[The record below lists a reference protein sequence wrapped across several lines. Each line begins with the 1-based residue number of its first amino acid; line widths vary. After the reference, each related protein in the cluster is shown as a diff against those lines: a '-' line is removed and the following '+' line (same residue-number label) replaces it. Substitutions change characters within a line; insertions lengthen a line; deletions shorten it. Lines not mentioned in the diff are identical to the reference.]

1 MTNLG
6 QIGSSIVG
14 LKWQLM
20 VGVIFRNGGAPLNYS
35 IQSVNEDYWQMRWDE
50 EKIFHAKIND
60 GKPSF
65 YCLEMYPYP
74 SGKMHMGHVRNYSI
88 GDAVARYKRMTG
100 HDVLYPMGFDSF
112 GMPAENAA
120 IKEGGH
126 PHEITERNMASIT
139 KQIKRMGFSY
149 DWRRMIKS
157 HDPNYYKWNQ
167 WFFTKFFE
175 TGLAF
180 QEFAPVNWCN
190 PCNTVLA
197 NEQVKAGRC
206 WRCNGPV
213 KQKEM
218 SQWFLDIPKYAQE
231 LVDGLDT
238 INFPEN
244 VAAMQRD
251 WLGRSEGAEINFE
264 IEDSEQTI
272 TVFTTRPDTLYGVTF
287 ITLAPE
293 HPLAEQLVSG
303 TEFETDWRA
312 LHDEVSVM
320 TEFDRIKNMNKKKGV
335 PLGKYAIHPLTGEKI
350 PIWSGNFVIAS
361 YGTGAV
367 MAVPAH
373 DERDFDFAQK
383 FSIPIKRAL
392 VMSEGGDESA
402 DLTKAET
409 EYGWMVNTGS
419 TKFDGLHGQSAIT
432 AVIDELVKHGKGERK
447 LNWKIRPW
455 LISRQRYWGTPIPII
470 HCDECGAVP
479 VPEEDLPVEL
489 PRDIVF
495 GKGNPLETSEE
506 FMQVKCPKCGKDA
519 RRETDTMDTFVDS
532 SWYFLRYTD
541 ATNNDECFSKEA
553 ANDWMNVD
561 FYCGGIEH
569 AQMHLIYAR
578 FWTKA
583 LRDLGLHSVDEP
595 FNELLCQG
603 MVNKAA
609 PWCESCAITLSV
621 DHVGMPCP
629 QCGDALS
636 MRSAKMSK
644 SLGNTV
650 SPEDMI
656 ERFGADT
663 VRLFILFAANPTAG
677 MDWSDTALEA
687 NHRVMLQLQSIPETI
702 LNWGSE
708 KSPIDE
714 WLAARLKQ
722 RVAEFK
728 QAMSTYDLRRAVEI
742 SHYELIKDVNWYIR
756 RGGNNVEVGKSLMQ
770 SWTYLISVSTPHL
783 AEEWG
788 KCLKFEH
795 LVSASEMPSILDLE
809 LDEQLDLDKE
819 FIMRG
824 VLESARKVKSIA
836 ERHLDGSARVLTL
849 VTAPDWKQKL
859 SREAINFIADGGNIR
874 NFIQEIKQ
882 MSFVNEQNIGEI
894 LQYWN
899 KRMLS
904 QVFKWDDKAK
914 LLILQN
920 IDEVEVL
927 RTRAEFFAK
936 ELGLQEIKVVKT
948 EDYDLG
954 DGREKSALPLS
965 PGIIFA

>member
-1 MTNLG
+1 L
-6 QIGSSIVG
+6 S
-14 LKWQLM
+14 
-20 VGVIFRNGGAPLNYS
+20 YS
-35 IQSVNEDYWQMRWDE
+35 IQSVDEDYWQQRWEE
-50 EKIFHAKIND
+50 EKIFVAKISD
-60 GKPSF
+60 DKPSF

-88 GDAVARYKRMTG
+88 GDAVARYKRMMG
-100 HDVLYPMGFDSF
+100 FDVLYPMGFDSF

-126 PHEITERNMASIT
+126 PHDITEKNMASIT
-139 KQIKRMGFSY
+139 QQIKRMGFSY
-149 DWRRMIKS
+149 DWNRMVKS

-167 WFFTKFFE
+167 WFFTKFYE
-175 TGLAF
+175 NGLAF
-180 QEFAPVNWCN
+180 QEFAPVNWCE

-213 KQKEM
+213 EQKGM

-231 LVDGLDT
+231 LVDGLDQ
-238 INFPEN
+238 IQFPEN
-244 VAAMQRD
+244 VAAMQKD
-251 WLGRSEGAEINFE
+251 WLGRSEGAEIAFE
-264 IEDSEQTI
+264 IEDSDEVI
-272 TVFTTRPDTLYGVTF
+272 TVFTTRPDTLFGVTF

-293 HPLAEQLVSG
+293 HPLAEKMVSG
-303 TEFETDWRA
+303 TEFENEWQT
-312 LHDEVSVM
+312 LYDEVSVM
-320 TEFDRIKNMNKKKGV
+320 AEFDRIKNMNKKKGV
-335 PLGKYAIHPLTGEKI
+335 PLGKNAIHPLTGERI
-350 PIWSGNFVIAS
+350 PIWCGNFVIAS

-383 FSIPIKRAL
+383 FSIPIRRAL
-392 VMSEGGDESA
+392 VMSENGDGAAE
-402 DLTKAET
+402 LKKAET
-409 EYGWMVNTGS
+409 DYGYMVNTGT
-419 TKFDGLHGQSAIT
+419 TKFDGLFGEHAIT
-432 AVIDELVKHGKGERK
+432 AVIDELVALGKGERK

-495 GKGNPLETSEE
+495 GKGNPLETSAE
-506 FMQVKCPKCGKDA
+506 FLNVKCPKCGKDA

-541 ATNNDECFSKEA
+541 ATNNDECFSKEIA
-553 ANDWMNVD
+553 DHWMNVD

-603 MVNKAA
+603 MVNKSA

-629 QCGDALS
+629 QCGDTLN

-650 SPEDMI
+650 SPEEMI
-656 ERFGADT
+656 EKYGADT

-687 NHRVMLQLQSIPETI
+687 NYRVMLQLRTIPETI
-702 LNWGSE
+702 LNWGDEASA
-708 KSPIDE
+708 IDD
-714 WLAARLKQ
+714 WLVARMKQ
-722 RVAEFK
+722 RVAEFNE
-728 QAMSTYDLRRAVEI
+728 AMNTYDLRRAVEI
-742 SHYELIKDVNWYIR
+742 SHYELIKDVNWYTR
-756 RGGNNVEVGKSLMQ
+756 RGGNNATIGRRLLE

-788 KCLKFEH
+788 RCLA
-795 LVSASEMPSILDLE
+795 LSNMVSASEMKTVDDVSSAEENILDY
-809 LDEQLDLDKE
+809 E
-819 FIMRG
+819 FIMRN
-824 VLESARKVKSIA
+824 VLENSRKIMAIA
-836 ERHLDGSARVLTL
+836 EKHLDGKADKLTL
-849 VTAPDWKQKL
+849 ILSPNWKNQL
-859 SREAINFIADGGNIR
+859 SREAITYLNNGGNVKQ
-874 NFIQEIKQ
+874 FIQELKQ
-882 MSFVNEQNIGEI
+882 MDFVNNENMGQI
-894 LQYWN
+894 LSYWN
-899 KRMLS
+899 KKMLS

-914 LLILQN
+914 SLILDCIN
-920 IDEVEVL
+920 EYEVL
-927 RTRAEFFAK
+927 SARASFIAK
-936 ELGLQEIKVVKT
+936 ELGLSEVAVINA
-948 EDYDLG
+948 EDYQGG
-954 DGREKSALPLS
+954 DGRENSALPLS
-965 PGIIFA
+965 PSIVFA

>member
-1 MTNLG
+1 M
-6 QIGSSIVG
+6 S
-14 LKWQLM
+14 
-20 VGVIFRNGGAPLNYS
+20 YS
-35 IQSVNEDYWQMRWDE
+35 IESVDENYWQKRWDDEKVFVASVNE
-50 EKIFHAKIND
+50 N
-60 GKPSF
+60 KPPF

-88 GDAVARYKRMTG
+88 GDAVARYKRMMG
-100 HDVLYPMGFDSF
+100 FEVLYPMGFDSF

-126 PHEITERNMASIT
+126 PHDITEKNMASIT

-149 DWRRMIKS
+149 DWNRMVKS

-167 WFFTKFFE
+167 WFFTKFYE
-175 TGLAF
+175 NGLAF

-213 KQKEM
+213 IQKEM

-231 LVDGLDT
+231 LVDGLEQ
-238 INFPEN
+238 IQFPEN

-251 WLGRSEGAEINFE
+251 WLGRSEGAEITFE
-264 IEDSEQTI
+264 IEDSNDTI
-272 TVFTTRPDTLYGVTF
+272 TVFTTRPDTLFGVTF
-287 ITLAPE
+287 VTLAPE
-293 HPLAEQLVSG
+293 HELAKKLVSG
-303 TEFETDWRA
+303 TEYEADWQA

-320 TEFDRIKNMNKKKGV
+320 AEFDRIKNMNKKKGV
-335 PLGKYAIHPLTGEKI
+335 PLGKNAIHPLTGEKI

-373 DERDFDFAQK
+373 DERDFDFAKK
-383 FSIPIKRAL
+383 FSIPIRRAL
-392 VMSEGGDESA
+392 VMSENGDASQELS
-402 DLTKAET
+402 KAET
-409 EYGWMVNTGS
+409 EYGWMVNTGRDD
-419 TKFDGLHGQSAIT
+419 FDGLYGNEAIT
-432 AVIDELVKHGKGERK
+432 AVIDELIRINRGKRK

-470 HCDECGAVP
+470 HCDECGSVP
-479 VPEEDLPVEL
+479 VPEKDLPVEL

-495 GKGNPLETSEE
+495 GKGNPLETSSE
-506 FMQVKCPKCGKDA
+506 FMQVKCPTCGKDA

-532 SWYFLRYTD
+532 SWYFLRFTD
-541 ATNNDECFSKEA
+541 ATNNEQCFSRDS
-553 ANDWMNVD
+553 ANHWMNVD

-583 LRDLGLHSVDEP
+583 LRDLGLHSIDEP

-609 PWCESCAITLSV
+609 PYCESCSITLNV
-621 DHVGMPCP
+621 DHMGMPCP
-629 QCGDALS
+629 QCGDGLS

-650 SPEDMI
+650 SPEEMI
-656 ERFGADT
+656 EKYGADT

-687 NHRVMLQLQSIPETI
+687 NYRVMLQLRTMPETI
-702 LNWGSE
+702 LNWDN
-708 KSPIDE
+708 KPNAIDD
-714 WLAARLKQ
+714 WLIARLKQ
-722 RVAEFK
+722 RVAEFNE
-728 QAMSTYDLRRAVEI
+728 AMTNYDLRRAVEI
-742 SHYELIKDVNWYIR
+742 SHYELIKDINWYTR
-756 RGGNNVEVGKSLMQ
+756 RGGNNAKVGRTVLE

-788 KCLKFEH
+788 RCISLEN
-795 LVSASEMPSILDLE
+795 LVSASQMKDIGSVSTTEASILDY
-809 LDEQLDLDKE
+809 E

-824 VLESARKVKSIA
+824 VLESSRKVKTIA
-836 ERHLDGSARVLTL
+836 EKHLQGEADKLTL
-849 VTAPDWKQKL
+849 IVSPEWKNTL
-859 SREAINFIADGGNIR
+859 SREAISYLQNGGNVKQ
-874 NFIQEIKQ
+874 FIQELKQ
-882 MSFVNEQNIGEI
+882 MDFVNEGNMGEI
-894 LQYWN
+894 LSYWN
-899 KRMLS
+899 KKMLS

-914 LLILQN
+914 GLILDN
-920 IDEVEVL
+920 IDEAKIL
-927 RTRAEFFAK
+927 SDRASFIAE
-936 ELGLQEIKVVKT
+936 ELGLSDVEIVNAENYQGT
-948 EDYDLG
+948 
-954 DGREKSALPLS
+954 DGRENAAIPLS
-965 PGIIFA
+965 PSIIFA

>member
-1 MTNLG
+1 M
-6 QIGSSIVG
+6 
-14 LKWQLM
+14 
-20 VGVIFRNGGAPLNYS
+20 
-35 IQSVNEDYWQMRWDE
+35 
-50 EKIFHAKIND
+50 
-60 GKPSF
+60 
-65 YCLEMYPYP
+65 
-74 SGKMHMGHVRNYSI
+74 MGF
-88 GDAVARYKRMTG
+88 
-100 HDVLYPMGFDSF
+100 DVLYPMGFDSF

-126 PHEITERNMASIT
+126 PHDITEKNMASIT
-139 KQIKRMGFSY
+139 QQIKRMGFSY
-149 DWRRMIKS
+149 DWNRMVKS

-167 WFFTKFFE
+167 WFFTKFYE
-175 TGLAF
+175 NGLAF
-180 QEFAPVNWCN
+180 QEFAPVNWCE

-213 KQKEM
+213 EQKGM

-231 LVDGLDT
+231 LVDGLDQ
-238 INFPEN
+238 IQFPEN
-244 VAAMQRD
+244 VAAMQKD
-251 WLGRSEGAEINFE
+251 WLGRSEGAEIAFE
-264 IEDSEQTI
+264 IEDSDEVI
-272 TVFTTRPDTLYGVTF
+272 TVFTTRPDTLFGVTF

-293 HPLAEQLVSG
+293 HPLAEKMVSG
-303 TEFETDWRA
+303 TEFENEWQT
-312 LHDEVSVM
+312 LYDEVSVM
-320 TEFDRIKNMNKKKGV
+320 AEFDRIKNMNKKKGV
-335 PLGKYAIHPLTGEKI
+335 PLGKNAIHPLTGERI
-350 PIWSGNFVIAS
+350 PIWCGNFVIAS

-383 FSIPIKRAL
+383 FSIPIRRAL
-392 VMSEGGDESA
+392 VMSENGDGAAE
-402 DLTKAET
+402 LKKAET
-409 EYGWMVNTGS
+409 DYGYMVNTGT
-419 TKFDGLHGQSAIT
+419 TKFDGLFGEHAIT
-432 AVIDELVKHGKGERK
+432 AVIDELVTLGKGERK

-495 GKGNPLETSEE
+495 GKGNPLETSAE
-506 FMQVKCPKCGKDA
+506 FLNVKCPKCGKDA

-541 ATNNDECFSKEA
+541 ATNNDECFSKEIA
-553 ANDWMNVD
+553 DHWMNVD

-603 MVNKAA
+603 MVNKSA

-629 QCGDALS
+629 QCGDTLN

-650 SPEDMI
+650 SPEEMI
-656 ERFGADT
+656 EKYGADT

-687 NHRVMLQLQSIPETI
+687 NYRVMLQLRTIPETI
-702 LNWGSE
+702 LNWGDEASA
-708 KSPIDE
+708 IDD
-714 WLAARLKQ
+714 WLVARMKQ
-722 RVAEFK
+722 RVAEFNE
-728 QAMSTYDLRRAVEI
+728 AMNTYDLRRAVEI
-742 SHYELIKDVNWYIR
+742 SHYELIKDVNWYTR
-756 RGGNNVEVGKSLMQ
+756 RGGNNATIGRRLLE

-788 KCLKFEH
+788 RCLA
-795 LVSASEMPSILDLE
+795 LSNMVSASEMKTVDDVSSAEENILDY
-809 LDEQLDLDKE
+809 E
-819 FIMRG
+819 FIMRN
-824 VLESARKVKSIA
+824 VLENSRKIMAIA
-836 ERHLDGSARVLTL
+836 EKHLDGKADKLTL
-849 VTAPDWKQKL
+849 ILSPNWKNQL
-859 SREAINFIADGGNIR
+859 SREAITYLNNGGNVKQ
-874 NFIQEIKQ
+874 FIQELKQ
-882 MSFVNEQNIGEI
+882 MDFVNNENMGQI
-894 LQYWN
+894 LSYWN
-899 KRMLS
+899 KKMLS

-914 LLILQN
+914 SLILDCIN
-920 IDEVEVL
+920 EYEVL
-927 RTRAEFFAK
+927 SARASFIAK
-936 ELGLQEIKVVKT
+936 ELGLSEVAVINA
-948 EDYDLG
+948 EDYQGG
-954 DGREKSALPLS
+954 DGRENSALPLS
-965 PGIIFA
+965 PSIVFA

>member
-1 MTNLG
+1 M
-6 QIGSSIVG
+6 G
-14 LKWQLM
+14 LKWQPN
-20 VGVIFRNGGAPLNYS
+20 VDNSIESVDENYW
-35 IQSVNEDYWQMRWDE
+35 QKRWDDEKVFVASVNE
-50 EKIFHAKIND
+50 N
-60 GKPSF
+60 KPPF

-88 GDAVARYKRMTG
+88 GDAVARYKRMMG
-100 HDVLYPMGFDSF
+100 FEVLYPMGFDSF

-126 PHEITERNMASIT
+126 PHDITEKNMASIT

-149 DWRRMIKS
+149 DWNRMVKS
-157 HDPNYYKWNQ
+157 HVPNYYKWNQ
-167 WFFTKFFE
+167 WFFTKFYE
-175 TGLAF
+175 NGLAF

-213 KQKEM
+213 IQKEM

-231 LVDGLDT
+231 LVDGLEQ
-238 INFPEN
+238 IQFPEN

-251 WLGRSEGAEINFE
+251 WLGRSEGAEITFE
-264 IEDSEQTI
+264 IEDSDDTI
-272 TVFTTRPDTLYGVTF
+272 TVFTTRPDTLFGVTF
-287 ITLAPE
+287 VTLAPE
-293 HPLAEQLVSG
+293 HELAKKLVSG
-303 TEFETDWRA
+303 TEYEADWQV

-320 TEFDRIKNMNKKKGV
+320 AEFDRIKNMNKKKGV
-335 PLGKYAIHPLTGEKI
+335 PLGKNAIHPLTGEKI

-373 DERDFDFAQK
+373 DERDFDFAKK
-383 FSIPIKRAL
+383 FSIPIRRAL
-392 VMSEGGDESA
+392 VMSENGDASQE
-402 DLTKAET
+402 LVKAET
-409 EYGWMVNTGS
+409 EYGWMVNTGRDD
-419 TKFDGLHGQSAIT
+419 FDGLYGNEAIT
-432 AVIDELVKHGKGERK
+432 AVIDELIRINRGKRK

-470 HCDECGAVP
+470 HCDECGTVP
-479 VPEEDLPVEL
+479 VPEKDLPVEL

-495 GKGNPLETSEE
+495 GKGNPLETSSE
-506 FMQVKCPKCGKDA
+506 FMQVKCPTCGKDA

-532 SWYFLRYTD
+532 SWYFLRFTD
-541 ATNNDECFSKEA
+541 ATNKEQCFSRDS
-553 ANDWMNVD
+553 ANHWMNVD

-583 LRDLGLHSVDEP
+583 LRDLGLHSIDEP

-609 PWCESCAITLSV
+609 PYCESCSITLNV
-621 DHVGMPCP
+621 DHMGMPCP

-650 SPEDMI
+650 SPEEMI
-656 ERFGADT
+656 EKYGADT

-687 NHRVMLQLQSIPETI
+687 NYRVMLQLQTMPETI
-702 LNWGSE
+702 LNWDN
-708 KSPIDE
+708 KPNAIDD
-714 WLAARLKQ
+714 WLIARLKQ
-722 RVAEFK
+722 RVAEFNE
-728 QAMSTYDLRRAVEI
+728 AMTNYDLRRSVEI
-742 SHYELIKDVNWYIR
+742 SHYELIKDINWYTR
-756 RGGNNVEVGKSLMQ
+756 RGGNNAKVGRTVLE

-788 KCLKFEH
+788 RCISLDNM
-795 LVSASEMPSILDLE
+795 VSASQMKDIGSVSTTEASILDY
-809 LDEQLDLDKE
+809 E

-824 VLESARKVKSIA
+824 VLESSRKVKTIA
-836 ERHLDGSARVLTL
+836 EKHLQGEADKLTL
-849 VTAPDWKQKL
+849 IVSPEWKNTL
-859 SREAINFIADGGNIR
+859 SREAISYLQNGGNVKQ
-874 NFIQEIKQ
+874 FIQELKQ
-882 MSFVNEQNIGEI
+882 MDFVNEANMGQI
-894 LQYWN
+894 LSYWN
-899 KRMLS
+899 KKMLS

-914 LLILQN
+914 GLILDN
-920 IDEVEVL
+920 IDEAKIL
-927 RTRAEFFAK
+927 SDRASFIAE
-936 ELGLQEIKVVKT
+936 ELGLSDVEIVKAENYQGT
-948 EDYDLG
+948 
-954 DGREKSALPLS
+954 DGRENAAIPLS
-965 PGIIFA
+965 PSIIFA

>member
-1 MTNLG
+1 
-6 QIGSSIVG
+6 
-14 LKWQLM
+14 
-20 VGVIFRNGGAPLNYS
+20 
-35 IQSVNEDYWQMRWDE
+35 
-50 EKIFHAKIND
+50 
-60 GKPSF
+60 
-65 YCLEMYPYP
+65 
-74 SGKMHMGHVRNYSI
+74 MGHVRNYSI
-88 GDAVARYKRMTG
+88 GDAVARYKRMMG
-100 HDVLYPMGFDSF
+100 FEVLYPMGFDSF

-126 PHEITERNMASIT
+126 PHDITEKNMASIT

-149 DWRRMIKS
+149 DWNRMVKS

-167 WFFTKFFE
+167 WFFTKFYE
-175 TGLAF
+175 NGLAF

-213 KQKEM
+213 IQKEM

-231 LVDGLDT
+231 LVDGLEQ
-238 INFPEN
+238 IQFPEN

-251 WLGRSEGAEINFE
+251 WLGRSEGAEITFE
-264 IEDSEQTI
+264 IEDSNDTI
-272 TVFTTRPDTLYGVTF
+272 TVFTTRPDTLFGVTF
-287 ITLAPE
+287 VTLAPE
-293 HPLAEQLVSG
+293 HELAKKLVSG
-303 TEFETDWRA
+303 TEYEADWQA

-320 TEFDRIKNMNKKKGV
+320 AEFDRIKNMNKKKGV
-335 PLGKYAIHPLTGEKI
+335 PLGKNAIHPLTGEKI

-373 DERDFDFAQK
+373 DERDFDFAKK
-383 FSIPIKRAL
+383 FSIPIRRAL
-392 VMSEGGDESA
+392 VMSENGDASQELS
-402 DLTKAET
+402 KAET
-409 EYGWMVNTGS
+409 EYGWMVNTGRDD
-419 TKFDGLHGQSAIT
+419 FDGLYGNEAIT
-432 AVIDELVKHGKGERK
+432 AVIDELIRINRGKRK

-470 HCDECGAVP
+470 HCDECGTVP
-479 VPEEDLPVEL
+479 VPEKDLPVEL

-495 GKGNPLETSEE
+495 GKGNPLETSSE
-506 FMQVKCPKCGKDA
+506 FMQVKCPTCGKDA

-532 SWYFLRYTD
+532 SWYFLRFTD
-541 ATNNDECFSKEA
+541 ATNNEQCFSRDS
-553 ANDWMNVD
+553 ANHWMNVD

-583 LRDLGLHSVDEP
+583 LRDLGLHSIDEP

-609 PWCESCAITLSV
+609 PYCESCSITLNV
-621 DHVGMPCP
+621 DHMGMPCP
-629 QCGDALS
+629 QCGDGLS

-650 SPEDMI
+650 SPEEMI
-656 ERFGADT
+656 EKYGADT

-687 NHRVMLQLQSIPETI
+687 NYRVMLQLRTMPETI
-702 LNWGSE
+702 LNWDN
-708 KSPIDE
+708 KPNAIDD
-714 WLAARLKQ
+714 WLIARLKQ
-722 RVAEFK
+722 RVAEFNE
-728 QAMSTYDLRRAVEI
+728 AMTNYDLRRAVEI
-742 SHYELIKDVNWYIR
+742 SHYELIKDINWYTR
-756 RGGNNVEVGKSLMQ
+756 RGGNNAKVGRTVLE

-788 KCLKFEH
+788 RCISLEN
-795 LVSASEMPSILDLE
+795 LVSASQMKDIGSVSTTEASILDY
-809 LDEQLDLDKE
+809 E

-824 VLESARKVKSIA
+824 VLESSRKVKTIA
-836 ERHLDGSARVLTL
+836 EKHLQGEADKLTL
-849 VTAPDWKQKL
+849 IVSPEWKNTL
-859 SREAINFIADGGNIR
+859 SREAISYLQNGGNVKQ
-874 NFIQEIKQ
+874 FIQELKQ
-882 MSFVNEQNIGEI
+882 MDFVNEGNMGEI
-894 LQYWN
+894 LSYWN
-899 KRMLS
+899 KKMLS

-914 LLILQN
+914 GLILDN
-920 IDEVEVL
+920 IDEAKIL
-927 RTRAEFFAK
+927 SDRASFIAE
-936 ELGLQEIKVVKT
+936 ELGLSDVEIVNAENYQGT
-948 EDYDLG
+948 
-954 DGREKSALPLS
+954 DGRENAAIPLS
-965 PGIIFA
+965 PSIIFA

>member
-1 MTNLG
+1 
-6 QIGSSIVG
+6 
-14 LKWQLM
+14 
-20 VGVIFRNGGAPLNYS
+20 
-35 IQSVNEDYWQMRWDE
+35 
-50 EKIFHAKIND
+50 
-60 GKPSF
+60 
-65 YCLEMYPYP
+65 
-74 SGKMHMGHVRNYSI
+74 MGHVRNYSI
-88 GDAVARYKRMTG
+88 GDAVARYKRMMG
-100 HDVLYPMGFDSF
+100 FEVLYPMGFDSF

-126 PHEITERNMASIT
+126 PHDITEKNMASIT

-149 DWRRMIKS
+149 DWNRMVKS

-167 WFFTKFFE
+167 WFFTKFYE
-175 TGLAF
+175 NGLAF

-213 KQKEM
+213 IQKEM

-231 LVDGLDT
+231 LVDGLEQ
-238 INFPEN
+238 IQFPEN

-251 WLGRSEGAEINFE
+251 WLGRSEGAEITFE
-264 IEDSEQTI
+264 IEDSNDTI
-272 TVFTTRPDTLYGVTF
+272 TVFTTRPDTLFGVTF
-287 ITLAPE
+287 VTLAPE
-293 HPLAEQLVSG
+293 HELAKKLVSG
-303 TEFETDWRA
+303 TEYEADWQA

-320 TEFDRIKNMNKKKGV
+320 AEFDRIKNMNKKKGV
-335 PLGKYAIHPLTGEKI
+335 PLGKNAIHPLTGEKI

-373 DERDFDFAQK
+373 DERDFDFAKK
-383 FSIPIKRAL
+383 FSIPIRRAL
-392 VMSEGGDESA
+392 VMSENGDASQELS
-402 DLTKAET
+402 KAET
-409 EYGWMVNTGS
+409 EYGWMVNTGRDD
-419 TKFDGLHGQSAIT
+419 FDGLYGNEAIT
-432 AVIDELVKHGKGERK
+432 AVIDELIRINRGKRK

-470 HCDECGAVP
+470 HCDECGSVP
-479 VPEEDLPVEL
+479 VPEKDLPVEL

-495 GKGNPLETSEE
+495 GKGNPLETSSE
-506 FMQVKCPKCGKDA
+506 FMQVKCPTCGKDA

-532 SWYFLRYTD
+532 SWYFLRFTD
-541 ATNNDECFSKEA
+541 ATNNEQCFSRDS
-553 ANDWMNVD
+553 ANHWMNVD

-583 LRDLGLHSVDEP
+583 LRDLGLHSIDEP

-609 PWCESCAITLSV
+609 PYCESCSITLNV
-621 DHVGMPCP
+621 DHMGMPCP

-650 SPEDMI
+650 SPEEMI
-656 ERFGADT
+656 EKYGADT

-687 NHRVMLQLQSIPETI
+687 NYRVMLQLRTMPETI
-702 LNWGSE
+702 LNWDN
-708 KSPIDE
+708 KPNAIDD
-714 WLAARLKQ
+714 WLIARLKQ
-722 RVAEFK
+722 RVAEFNE
-728 QAMSTYDLRRAVEI
+728 AMTNYDLRRAVEI
-742 SHYELIKDVNWYIR
+742 SHYELIKDINWYTR
-756 RGGNNVEVGKSLMQ
+756 RGGNNAKVGRTVLE

-788 KCLKFEH
+788 RCISLEN
-795 LVSASEMPSILDLE
+795 LVSASQMKDIGSVSTTEASILDY
-809 LDEQLDLDKE
+809 E

-824 VLESARKVKSIA
+824 VLENSRKVKTIA
-836 ERHLDGSARVLTL
+836 EKHLQGEADKLTL
-849 VTAPDWKQKL
+849 IVSPEWKNTL
-859 SREAINFIADGGNIR
+859 SREAISYLQNGGNVKQ
-874 NFIQEIKQ
+874 FIQELKQ
-882 MSFVNEQNIGEI
+882 MDFVNEGNMGEI
-894 LQYWN
+894 LSYWN
-899 KRMLS
+899 KKMLS

-914 LLILQN
+914 GLILDN
-920 IDEVEVL
+920 IDEAKIL
-927 RTRAEFFAK
+927 SDRASFIAE
-936 ELGLQEIKVVKT
+936 ELGLSDVEIVNAENYQGT
-948 EDYDLG
+948 
-954 DGREKSALPLS
+954 DGRENAAIPLS
-965 PGIIFA
+965 PSIIFA

>member
-1 MTNLG
+1 M
-6 QIGSSIVG
+6 S
-14 LKWQLM
+14 
-20 VGVIFRNGGAPLNYS
+20 YS
-35 IQSVNEDYWQMRWDE
+35 IQSVDENYWQRRWDE
-50 EKIFHAKIND
+50 EKVFVSKANEQ
-60 GKPSF
+60 KPSF

-88 GDAVARYKRMTG
+88 GDAVARYKRMMG
-100 HDVLYPMGFDSF
+100 FDVLYPMGFDSF
-112 GMPAENAA
+112 GLPAENAA

-126 PHEITERNMASIT
+126 PHDITEKNMASIT
-139 KQIKRMGFSY
+139 KQIKQMGFSY
-149 DWRRMIKS
+149 DWNRMVKS

-167 WFFTKFFE
+167 WFFLKFYE
-175 TGLAF
+175 SGLAF
-180 QEFAPVNWCN
+180 EEFAPVNWCE

-213 KQKEM
+213 EQKEM

-231 LVDGLDT
+231 LVDGLEQ
-238 INFPEN
+238 IQFPEN

-251 WLGRSEGAEINFE
+251 WLGRSEGAEITFE
-264 IEDSEQTI
+264 IEDSDETI
-272 TVFTTRPDTLYGVTF
+272 TVFTTRPDTLFGVTF
-287 ITLAPE
+287 LTLAPE
-293 HPLAEQLVSG
+293 HPLAKTLVTG
-303 TEFETDWRA
+303 TENEAEWQA
-312 LHDEVSVM
+312 LYNEVSVM

-335 PLGKYAIHPLTGEKI
+335 PLGKNAIHPLTGEKI

-383 FSIPIKRAL
+383 FSIPIRRTL
-392 VMSEGGDESA
+392 VMTENGDASA

-409 EYGWMVNTGS
+409 DYGWMVNTGN
-419 TKFDGLHGQSAIT
+419 TEFEGLYGEQAIT
-432 AVIDELVKHGKGERK
+432 AVIDELENRGSGERK

-470 HCDECGAVP
+470 HCDECGTVP

-495 GKGNPLETSEE
+495 GKGNPLETSLE
-506 FMQVKCPKCGKDA
+506 FKRVKCPTCGKDA

-532 SWYFLRYTD
+532 SWYFLRFAD
-541 ATNNDECFSKEA
+541 ATNNDECFSKELA
-553 ANDWMNVD
+553 DHWMNVD

-578 FWTKA
+578 FWTKT
-583 LRDLGLHSVDEP
+583 LRDIGLHSNDEP

-609 PWCESCAITLSV
+609 PWCESCSITLSV

-629 QCGDALS
+629 QCGDALA

-656 ERFGADT
+656 EKYGADT

-687 NHRVMLQLQSIPETI
+687 NYRVMLQLRTMPEI
-702 LNWGSE
+702 MLNWGSDAL
-708 KSPIDE
+708 PIDD
-714 WLAARLKQ
+714 WLVARLKQ
-722 RVAEFK
+722 RVAEFS
-728 QAMSTYDLRRAVEI
+728 QAMDSYDLRRAVEI
-742 SHYELIKDVNWYIR
+742 SHYELIKDVNWYSR
-756 RGGNNVEVGKSLMQ
+756 RGGNNSAIGRLVLE

-788 KCLKFEH
+788 RCLSLEEM
-795 LVSASEMPSILDLE
+795 VSASEMSGIKPVSKDEEYILDY
-809 LDEQLDLDKE
+809 E
-819 FIMRG
+819 FIMRA
-824 VLESARKVKSIA
+824 VLENSRKVMSIA
-836 ERHLDGSARVLTL
+836 EKHLDGQAQKLTL
-849 VTAPDWKQKL
+849 IISPEWKNQL
-859 SREAINFIADGGNIR
+859 SRAAIKYLNDGGNVKQ
-874 NFIQEIKQ
+874 FIQELKQ
-882 MSFVNEQNIGEI
+882 MDFVNDENMGQI
-894 LQYWN
+894 LSYWN
-899 KRMLS
+899 KKMLS
-904 QVFKWDDKAK
+904 QVFKWDDKSK
-914 LLILQN
+914 SLILDN
-920 IDEVEVL
+920 IDEVKVL
-927 RTRAEFFAK
+927 KERASFIAK
-936 ELGLQEIKVVKT
+936 ELDLNEIEVIRA
-948 EDYDLG
+948 EDYQG
-954 DGREKSALPLS
+954 EDGRENSSLPLS
-965 PGIIFA
+965 PSIIFA

>member
-1 MTNLG
+1 M
-6 QIGSSIVG
+6 S
-14 LKWQLM
+14 
-20 VGVIFRNGGAPLNYS
+20 YS
-35 IQSVNEDYWQMRWDE
+35 IQSVDEDYWQQRWDDE
-50 EKIFHAKIND
+50 RIFVAQISDN
-60 GKPSF
+60 KPSF

-88 GDAVARYKRMTG
+88 GDAVARYKRMMG
-100 HDVLYPMGFDSF
+100 FDVLYPMGFDSF

-126 PHEITERNMASIT
+126 PHDITERNMASIT

-149 DWRRMIKS
+149 DWNRMVKS

-167 WFFTKFFE
+167 WFFTKFYE
-175 TGLAF
+175 NGLAF
-180 QEFAPVNWCN
+180 QEFAPVNWCT

-213 KQKEM
+213 MQKEM

-231 LVDGLDT
+231 LVDGLDS
-238 INFPEN
+238 IEFPEN
-244 VAAMQRD
+244 VAAMQKD
-251 WLGRSEGAEINFE
+251 WLGRSEGAEIIFE
-264 IEDSEQTI
+264 IEDSDQTI
-272 TVFTTRPDTLYGVTF
+272 TVFTTRPDTLFGATF

-293 HPLAEQLVSG
+293 HPLAEKLVTG
-303 TEFETDWRA
+303 TNYEIAWRQ

-320 TEFDRIKNMNKKKGV
+320 AEFDRIKNMNKKQGV
-335 PLGKYAIHPLTGEKI
+335 PLGKNAIHPLTGEKI

-383 FSIPIKRAL
+383 FSIPIRRAL
-392 VMSEGGDESA
+392 VMTENGDA
-402 DLTKAET
+402 DAELTKAET
-409 EYGWMVNTGS
+409 EYGWMVNSGS
-419 TKFDGLHGQSAIT
+419 DKFDGLYGEVAIST
-432 AVIDELVKHGKGERK
+432 VIDELVALGKGERK

-479 VPEEDLPVEL
+479 VPEQDLPVEL
-489 PRDIVF
+489 PRDVVF
-495 GKGNPLETSEE
+495 GQGNPLETSHE
-506 FMQVKCPKCGKDA
+506 FIHVKCPKCGKDA

-541 ATNNDECFSKEA
+541 ATNNHECFSKEIA
-553 ANDWMNVD
+553 DHWMNVD

-583 LRDLGLHSVDEP
+583 LRDLGLHSSDEP

-629 QCGDALS
+629 QCGDSLG

-650 SPEDMI
+650 SPEEMI
-656 ERFGADT
+656 EKYGADT

-687 NHRVMLQLQSIPETI
+687 NYRVMLQLRTIPETI
-702 LNWGSE
+702 LNWGNDTSG
-708 KSPIDE
+708 IDD
-714 WLAARLKQ
+714 WLIARLKQ
-722 RVAEFK
+722 RVAEFNE
-728 QAMSTYDLRRAVEI
+728 AMDNYDLRRAVEI
-742 SHYELIKDVNWYIR
+742 SHYELIKDINWYTR
-756 RGGNNVEVGKSLMQ
+756 RGGNNSAIGRTILE

-788 KCLKFEH
+788 RCLGWQH
-795 LVSASEMPSILDLE
+795 LVSASEMKQVELLMPDEEHLLDY
-809 LDEQLDLDKE
+809 E
-819 FIMRG
+819 FMMRN
-824 VLESARKVKSIA
+824 VLENARKVKTIA
-836 ERHLDGSARVLTL
+836 QKHLGGDARTLTL
-849 VTAPDWKQKL
+849 IVSPEWKSQL
-859 SREAINFIADGGNIR
+859 SRAAITYLNGGGNVKQ
-874 NFIQEIKQ
+874 FIQVLKELD
-882 MSFVNEQNIGEI
+882 FVNESNKGEI
-894 LQYWN
+894 LGYWN

-904 QVFKWDDKAK
+904 QIFKWDDKSK
-914 LLILQN
+914 SLILDE
-920 IDEVEVL
+920 IDELMVFGERAKFIARELDLVEV
-927 RTRAEFFAK
+927 
-936 ELGLQEIKVVKT
+936 IVVNA
-948 EDYDLG
+948 EDYSGD
-954 DGREKSALPLS
+954 DGRENSALPLS
-965 PGIIFA
+965 PSIVFA

>member
-1 MTNLG
+1 MSYN
-6 QIGSSIVG
+6 
-14 LKWQLM
+14 
-20 VGVIFRNGGAPLNYS
+20 
-35 IQSVNEDYWQMRWDE
+35 IQSVDEDYWQKRWNE
-50 EKIFHAKIND
+50 EKIFVAEVSET
-60 GKPSF
+60 KPSF

-88 GDAVARYKRMTG
+88 GDAVARYKRMMG
-100 HDVLYPMGFDSF
+100 FEVLYPMGFDSF

-126 PHEITERNMASIT
+126 PHDITEKNMASIT
-139 KQIKRMGFSY
+139 QQIKRMGFSY
-149 DWRRMIKS
+149 DWNRMVKS

-167 WFFTKFFE
+167 WFFTKFYE
-175 TGLAF
+175 SGLAF

-213 KQKEM
+213 IQKEM

-238 INFPEN
+238 IDFPEN
-244 VAAMQRD
+244 VAAMQKD
-251 WLGRSEGAEINFE
+251 WLGRSEGAEIIFE
-264 IEDSEQTI
+264 IEGSDKTI
-272 TVFTTRPDTLYGVTF
+272 TVFTTRPDTLFGVTF

-293 HPLAEQLVSG
+293 HPLAKELVVG
-303 TEFETDWRA
+303 TRYESDWQQ

-320 TEFDRIKNMNKKKGV
+320 AEFDRIKNMNKKQGV
-335 PLGKYAIHPLTGEKI
+335 PLGRNAIHPLTGEKI

-373 DERDFDFAQK
+373 DERDFDFAKK
-383 FSIPIKRAL
+383 FSIPIRRAL
-392 VMSEGGDESA
+392 IMSENGDSNA
-402 DLTKAET
+402 PLDKAET
-409 EYGWMVNTGS
+409 DYGWMVNTGFE
-419 TKFDGLHGQSAIT
+419 KFDGLYGEEAIT
-432 AVIDELVKHGKGERK
+432 TIIDELVTLGKGERK

-470 HCDECGAVP
+470 HCNDCGAVP

-495 GKGNPLETSEE
+495 GQGNPLETSTQ
-506 FMQVKCPKCGKDA
+506 FVHVKCPKCGKDA

-541 ATNNDECFSKEA
+541 ARNDDLCFSEEL
-553 ANDWMNVD
+553 ANHWMNVD

-609 PWCESCAITLSV
+609 PWCESCAITLNV
-621 DHVGMPCP
+621 DHIGQPCP

-650 SPEDMI
+650 SPEEMI
-656 ERFGADT
+656 EKYGADT

-677 MDWSDTALEA
+677 MDWSDVALEA
-687 NHRVMLQLQSIPETI
+687 NYRVMLQLRTIPETI
-702 LNWGSE
+702 LNWDNEISI
-708 KSPIDE
+708 IDD
-714 WLAARLKQ
+714 WLIARLKQ
-722 RVAEFK
+722 RVVEFN
-728 QAMSTYDLRRAVEI
+728 QAMDNYDLRRAVEI
-742 SHYELIKDVNWYIR
+742 SHYELIKDINWYTR
-756 RGGNNVEVGKSLMQ
+756 RGGNNSNIGRRVLE

-788 KCLKFEH
+788 RCLNLPD
-795 LVSASEMPSILDLE
+795 LVSASVMNNLDPMLSSERDILDY
-809 LDEQLDLDKE
+809 E
-819 FIMRG
+819 FVMRG
-824 VLESARKVKSIA
+824 VLENARKVKNIA
-836 ERHLDGSARVLTL
+836 EKHLGGNAQKLTL
-849 VTAPDWKQKL
+849 IISPEWKNHL
-859 SREAINFIADGGNIR
+859 SREAINYLNAGGNIKQ
-874 NFIQEIKQ
+874 FIQQLKQ
-882 MSFVNEQNIGEI
+882 MDFVNEANIGEI
-894 LQYWN
+894 ISFWN
-899 KRMLS
+899 KRMIS

-914 LLILQN
+914 SLILSK
-920 IDEVEVL
+920 IDEEVILSKRASFIAEELGLSEVEVV
-927 RTRAEFFAK
+927 TAENYH
-936 ELGLQEIKVVKT
+936 G
-948 EDYDLG
+948 D
-954 DGREKSALPLS
+954 DGRQNSALPLS
-965 PGIIFA
+965 PSIVFA